1 VIFISTNWDGRPAEK
16 TDDCFDAMA
25 ANLCAALGRNKTERC
40 FVPLGP
46 PQPSAWTIYV
56 GYMKDVYRWLKVQ
69 HPPGARVAWMQE
81 GDSSGMVD
89 VSFHFTGRADS
100 PKQVLIRAPFEPSL
114 YVVEPKEKIVLVD
127 HVSYRR
133 DYTPQVLAMCE
144 NLPADWEVWLMSTVK
159 PKEQI
164 PLVVP
169 PRVRVLPK
177 MPMGEYLEQT
187 SHVSAFVCTH
197 AETYGYGVIDMAVRG
212 TRVLAHKG
220 AGGALNSWFGVQGF
234 DSQESFCDLV
244 TNQGENWFDA
254 ASRCQKL
261 CTPYA
266 RIARIVANKFI
277 TTE

>member
-1 VIFISTNWDGRPAEK
+1 MIFISTNWDGRPAER

-25 ANLCAALGRNKTERC
+25 ANLSKALKAEHR
-40 FVPLGP
+40 VIPLGP
-46 PQPSAWTIYV
+46 PQPHAWTLYI
-56 GYMKDVYRWLKVQ
+56 GYMKDVYRWLKVAR
-69 HPPGARVAWMQE
+69 PPGAKTAWMQE

-89 VSFHFTGRADS
+89 VSFAFTGRADP
-100 PKQVLIRAPFEPSL
+100 PKQVVIRAPFEPSL

-133 DYTPQVLAMCE
+133 DWTPQVLAMCE
-144 NLPADWEVWLMSTVK
+144 GLPAYWEVWLMSTTK

-164 PLVVP
+164 PLAVP

-187 SHVSAFVCTH
+187 SQVHTFICTH

-220 AGGALNSWFGVQGF
+220 GGGCLNSWFGVKAF
-234 DSQESFCDLV
+234 DSQESFCETMLGQSE
-244 TNQGENWFDA
+244 TWSSA

-266 RIARIVANKFI
+266 DIAKIVADKFI